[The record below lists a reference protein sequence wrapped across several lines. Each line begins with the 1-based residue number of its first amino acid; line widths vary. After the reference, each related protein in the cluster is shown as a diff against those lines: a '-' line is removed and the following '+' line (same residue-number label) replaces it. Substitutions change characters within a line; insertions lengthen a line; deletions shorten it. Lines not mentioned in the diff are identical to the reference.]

1 MLGWGESSS
10 GGDDGCEN
18 SGLHGYYL
26 FEILLCQSM
35 CISTDIPIM
44 SSIRRHLDQNI
55 ELRTSFGKENLTSI
69 ISVWILDLCETHAPS
84 RV

>member
-26 FEILLCQSM
+26 FEILLC
-35 CISTDIPIM
+35 IPIM